1 MAEEEKGRE
10 EWEKNKRRRE
20 VIGRTWGRTGGG
32 LGGTGGGLGEEDR
45 RRSRVEGS

>member
-10 EWEKNKRRRE
+10 EWEKNKRRRK
-20 VIGRTWGRTGGG
+20 VVGRTGGG
-32 LGGTGGGLGEEDR
+32 LGKGWGRTGGEDR

>member
-1 MAEEEKGRE
+1 MAGEEKGRE

-32 LGGTGGGLGEEDR
+32 LGEDWGELGEDWGR
-45 RRSRVEGS
+45 RIEEGAE

>member
-1 MAEEEKGRE
+1 MAEEEKERE

-20 VIGRTWGRTGGG
+20 VVGRTGGG
-32 LGGTGGGLGEEDR
+32 LGEGWGRTGGGHWGEDR